1 MSISISRLQQKA
13 VAVDG
18 LVTDVVN
25 TLPDNDD
32 AECLDNNWGELYS
45 IILDVIETL
54 DCIVSDVEK

>member
-25 TLPDNDD
+25 ALPDNDN

-45 IILDVIETL
+45 IILDVIEIGQG
-54 DCIVSDVEK
+54 IVGDIKE

>member
-25 TLPDNDD
+25 ALPDNDN
-32 AECLDNNWGELYS
+32 AECLGNNWGELYS
-45 IILDVIETL
+45 IILDVIEIGQG
-54 DCIVSDVEK
+54 IVGDIKE

>member
-25 TLPDNDD
+25 ALPDNDD
-32 AECLDNNWGELYS
+32 AESLDNNWGELYS
-45 IILDVIETL
+45 IILDVIEIGQG
-54 DCIVSDVEK
+54 IVGDIKE